1 MGHATERPPV
11 ARPPANRHFAAG
23 ESRSTASQRRGN
35 MTSTEHTEDPQALA
49 DQRLEAA
56 LAQTGARDPRALC
69 RERLRALKDIDA
81 AAFEQ
86 AIGHYRD
93 RLVPAIAAGE
103 EPFTAWVEYGRTI
116 ARLTFDGRTV
126 AIDRTGL
133 AREFSIP
140 ADPEALVLHLPRGG
154 KGRALLV
161 AQPSDPSPAQRATCD
176 LLVDGRSTL
185 AEG

>member
-1 MGHATERPPV
+1 
-11 ARPPANRHFAAG
+11 
-23 ESRSTASQRRGN
+23 
-35 MTSTEHTEDPQALA
+35 MTGTEHTEDPQALA

-56 LAQTGARDPRALC
+56 LEKTGARDPRGLC
-69 RERLRALKDIDA
+69 RERLRVLKDIDA

-86 AIGHYRD
+86 ALGHYRD

-116 ARLTFDGRTV
+116 ARLTSDGRTV

-133 AREFSIP
+133 AREYSTP

-161 AQPSDPSPAQRATCD
+161 AQPSEPSPAQQATCD

-185 AEG
+185 REG